1 MPSKWPTVEK
11 PVPGRQAFSRSDPEA
26 VLSQAAVL
34 LILGAQ
40 ARRDQ
45 DAFGARASAAGLAGF
60 AEFWPDEDFALFERP
75 RPGGPAGR
83 VNVQRLREGLAH
95 RFGDWIFPEKAT
107 SMDAVRS
114 GTAAALPD
122 LGQRAY
128 DQATPDASA
137 ELMETC
143 LNHPEELIRVAAA
156 ASYSGMST
164 ESERLTEILANGCRS
179 EDELVRGVAATA
191 LWYVS
196 PGHVVLNSLRA
207 SAGRAASTGAGN
219 TTILIHG
226 TWAGRLPGITS
237 LNPLWWEPGGDFHTY
252 VLQNVRPDLYSQSD
266 RFGWS
271 GDYSDPA
278 RATAAAQLTTW
289 VNAHNEQG
297 LSLITH
303 SHGGSVAMLATH
315 VGLTIGELVLLSCP
329 VHIPKYMPDFTR
341 IGKGTVSIRVHLD
354 LVILA
359 DRGGQ
364 KFKLSQIRENV
375 LPVWFNHF
383 ATHDPAIW
391 NQYNVKSML

>member
-40 ARRDQ
+40 ARGDQ
-45 DAFGARASAAGLAGF
+45 DTFGARASVAGLAGF

-107 SMDAVRS
+107 TADVLRA
-114 GTAAALPD
+114 GTAAALPN
-122 LGQRAY
+122 LAQRAY
-128 DQATPDASA
+128 DQTTPDASA

-143 LNHPEELIRVAAA
+143 LKHPEELIRVAAA
-156 ASYSGMST
+156 ASYSDMST
-164 ESERLTEILANGCRS
+164 ETERLTEILADGCRS

-196 PGHVVLNSLRA
+196 PEHVVLNSLRTREGRA
-207 SAGRAASTGAGN
+207 TSAGAGD
-219 TTILIHG
+219 TTLLVHG
-226 TWAGRLPGITS
+226 TWAGRVPGSSSTS
-237 LNPLWWEPGGDFHTY
+237 PLWWEPGGDFHTHI
-252 VLQNVRPDLYSQSD
+252 LQNVKPDLYSQPD

-271 GDYSDPA
+271 GDYSDSA
-278 RATAAAQLTTW
+278 RAQAATQLTTW
-289 VNAHNEQG
+289 VIAHKDQG
-297 LSLITH
+297 LNLITH
-303 SHGGSVAMLATH
+303 SHGGSAAMMATLG
-315 VGLTIGELVLLSCP
+315 GLTIGELVLLSCP
-329 VHIPKYMPDFTR
+329 VHIPKYIPDFTR
-341 IGKGTVSIRVHLD
+341 IGKAVSVRVHLD

-364 KFKLSQIRENV
+364 KFKLSQMQENV
-375 LPVWFNHF
+375 LPLWFDHF
-383 ATHDPAIW
+383 ATHNPATW
-391 NQYNVKSML
+391 NKYNVKTML

>member
-1 MPSKWPTVEK
+1 MPSKWPIVEA
-11 PVPGRQAFSRSDPEA
+11 PVPGREAFFRADPEA

-40 ARRDQ
+40 ARRDE
-45 DAFGARASAAGLAGF
+45 DTFGARASAAGQAGF
-60 AEFWPDEDFALFERP
+60 AEFWPDEDFAIFERP
-75 RPGGPAGR
+75 RPGGLGGR
-83 VNVQRLREGLAH
+83 VDVQRLRVGLAP
-95 RFGDWIFPEKAT
+95 RYGDWIFPERPRSA
-107 SMDAVRS
+107 DALRA
-114 GTAAALPD
+114 GMAAALPD

-137 ELMETC
+137 ELMEAC
-143 LNHPEELIRVAAA
+143 LNHPEELVRVAAA

-164 ESERLTEILANGCRS
+164 ELERLTEILANGCRS

-219 TTILIHG
+219 TTLLIHG

-237 LNPLWWEPGGDFHTY
+237 PNPLWWEPGGDFHTY
-252 VLQNVRPDLYSQSD
+252 ILQNVRPDLYSQLD

-271 GDYSDPA
+271 GDYSDSA
-278 RATAAAQLTTW
+278 RAAAAVQLTTW
-289 VNAHNEQG
+289 VNSHNEQG
-297 LSLITH
+297 LNLITH
-303 SHGGSVAMLATH
+303 SHGGSVAMLATLG
-315 VGLTIGELVLLSCP
+315 GLTIGELVLLSCP

-341 IGKGTVSIRVHLD
+341 IGKAVSIRVHLD

-383 ATHDPAIW
+383 ATHDPATW